1 MCSLRS
7 QFGQRLKSI
16 RTARN
21 LTQEQFAEII
31 GISVDF
37 LSLIE
42 RGINAPSFE
51 RIEQI
56 AQRLDA
62 SVASLFTFPVP
73 APRGAGGAR
82 RRLVRQR
89 DGQ

>member
-1 MCSLRS
+1 MCSLKS
-7 QFGQRLKSI
+7 QFGLRLKSI
-16 RTARN
+16 RASRK

-56 AQRLDA
+56 AQRLNT
-62 SVASLFTFPVP
+62 SVASLFTFPAP
-73 APRGAGGAR
+73 APPDAGHDRKR
-82 RRLVRQR
+82 RVK
-89 DGQ
+89 

>member
-1 MCSLRS
+1 MRSLRS
-7 QFGQRLKSI
+7 QFGEHLKSI

-21 LTQEQFAEII
+21 LTQEEFAEVI

-56 AQRLDA
+56 AQRLDT
-62 SVASLFTFPVP
+62 SVASLFTFTVP
-73 APRGAGGAR
+73 TPRGAAGSAR
-82 RRLVRQR
+82 TRLVR
-89 DGQ
+89 

>member
-7 QFGQRLKSI
+7 QFGLRLKSI
-16 RTARN
+16 RTSRK

-31 GISVDF
+31 GVSVDF

-42 RGINAPSFE
+42 RGISAPSFE

-82 RRLVRQR
+82 KRLVR
-89 DGQ
+89 

>member
-1 MCSLRS
+1 MRSLKS
-7 QFGQRLKSI
+7 QFGLRLKSI
-16 RTARN
+16 RTSRK

-31 GISVDF
+31 GVSVDF

-62 SVASLFTFPVP
+62 SVASLFTFP
-73 APRGAGGAR
+73 ATTTRDAGQAR
-82 RRLVRQR
+82 KRRAK
-89 DGQ
+89 

>member
-1 MCSLRS
+1 MRSLKS
-7 QFGQRLKSI
+7 SFGLRLKSI
-16 RTARN
+16 RSSRG
-21 LTQEQFAEII
+21 LTQERFAEVI

-56 AQRLDA
+56 AQRLDV
-62 SVASLFTFPVP
+62 SVTSLFTFTVL
-73 APRGAGGAR
+73 APRGVGSAR
-82 RRLVRQR
+82 RRLVK
-89 DGQ
+89 

>member
-1 MCSLRS
+1 MRSLRS
-7 QFGQRLKSI
+7 QFGRHLKSI
-16 RTARN
+16 RAARN
-21 LTQEQFAEII
+21 LTQEEFAEVI

-56 AQRLDA
+56 AQRLDT
-62 SVASLFTFPVP
+62 SVASLFTFTVP
-73 APRGAGGAR
+73 TPRGAGSAR
-82 RRLVRQR
+82 TRLVR
-89 DGQ
+89 